1 MTKKIDNIKNKIME
15 NIEIEILPVTGNLR
29 FSKNNK
35 LILEIIDEKNEKQLI
50 KIIESNREIK
60 LLLGDNILCG
70 WFIVYS

>member
-15 NIEIEILPVTGNLR
+15 NIEIEILPITGNLR
-29 FSKNNK
+29 FSKNNKTITK

-70 WFIVYS
+70 